1 MRALDRK
8 LLRDL
13 WRLRGLIASTALV
26 IGAGVALFVMATG
39 ALASLQATRTAY
51 YDRYG
56 VADLSATLKRAP
68 LGLLERVRA
77 MPGIQAAEGRVTAG
91 VRIEVP
97 GFDEPASGI
106 AHSLGPQGKAG
117 LNRTHLVR
125 GRLPDPQRI
134 DEILVNEAF
143 ANAHGLTGGD
153 RITIVVRG
161 FRQELSIV
169 GTAQSPDHVYTVPPG
184 NMMSDDRR
192 FAILWMPR
200 RALEGPMDLVGAFND
215 LMVSLEHGASAPGAI
230 AAMDALLAPFG
241 GNGTLALD
249 EQVSDKFLTSEMDQ
263 LGTMARLLP
272 PMFLGVAAFLLW
284 VMIGRLVATE
294 REQIGLLKAFGY
306 RNGEVAFHYAR
317 LSILIALVG
326 IALGSAAG
334 TLLGRGITGIYARFY
349 QFPLLIFHIEPSV
362 YAQAAAIGVL
372 AAVAGVTGPV
382 RQAVRLSPAAA
393 IQPPVPPRYAGSLA
407 AGLARLR
414 LLDETGRMILRHI
427 LHRPGRSFF
436 SILGIAMATG
446 LTIVSSFN
454 LDAIDRMLDFG
465 FNYAGRQAATVAFA
479 EPRTE
484 AALAELAGL
493 PGVLAVEPFRA
504 VPARFRNGHKEW
516 REALTGLSPGSTM
529 VRLIDTELRPVSIP
543 AEGIVLSQSLA
554 DRLDAGV
561 GTMLDVE
568 IFEGR
573 RPTLSLRVVQVVST
587 YQGTP
592 AYIDMAALDR
602 ALMQRPLVSG
612 AYLAIDPALAADL
625 HAAVKQRPMIA
636 TLSLRSAVLGNFQQQ
651 IEDNLGAFRLYS
663 LTLAA
668 IMVVGV
674 VYNNAR
680 LSFSEQVRDLATM
693 RVLGYRPG
701 EVGHVLVGELVLL
714 TLAALPLG
722 VVIGLGLAWYV
733 AQSFSSDMYSI
744 PFAVSSSTIAMAL
757 ATSLLASVATALT
770 VHLRIRRLDLVRV
783 LKSRD

>member
-13 WRLRGLIASTALV
+13 WRLRGLIASTSLV

-39 ALASLQATRTAY
+39 ALASLQATRAAY
-51 YDRYG
+51 YERYG

-77 MPGIQAAEGRVTAG
+77 IPGIQTAEGRVTAA
-91 VRIEVP
+91 VRIEVA
-97 GFDEPASGI
+97 GFDEPVSGI
-106 AHSLGPQGKAG
+106 AHSLGTQGEAG

-153 RITIVVRG
+153 RIAIVVRG
-161 FRQELSIV
+161 IRQELSIV

-184 NMMSDDRR
+184 HMMSDDRR
-192 FAILWMPR
+192 FAVLWMPR
-200 RALEGPMDLVGAFND
+200 RALEGPMNLVGAFND
-215 LMVSLEHGASAPGAI
+215 LMVSLERGAAAPAATAAI
-230 AAMDALLAPFG
+230 DELLAPYG
-241 GNGTLALD
+241 GDGTLRLD
-249 EQVSDKFLTSEMDQ
+249 EQLSDKFLTSEMDQ
-263 LGTMARLLP
+263 LATMARLLP

-306 RNGEVAFHYAR
+306 RNGEIGFHYGR

-326 IALGSAAG
+326 IALGIAAG
-334 TLLGRGITGIYARFY
+334 TLMGRGITGVYGRFY
-349 QFPLLIFHIEPSV
+349 QFPLLIFRIEPAV
-362 YAQAAAIGVL
+362 YAQAAAIGLL
-372 AAVAGVTGPV
+372 AAVAGVAGPV
-382 RQAVRLSPAAA
+382 RQALRLSPAVA
-393 IQPPVPPRYAGSLA
+393 IQPPVPPGYAGRLA
-407 AGLARLR
+407 AALARLR
-414 LLDETGRMILRHI
+414 LLDESGRMILRHI

-436 SILGIAMATG
+436 SIIGIALATG
-446 LTIVSSFN
+446 LVIVSGFN

-465 FNYAGRQAATVAFA
+465 FNHAGRQAATVVFA
-479 EPRTE
+479 EPRPKT
-484 AALAELAGL
+484 ALAELGGL

-504 VPARFRNGHKEW
+504 VPARFRHGLHER
-516 REALTGLSPGSTM
+516 REALTGLAPGSTM
-529 VRLIDTELRPVSIP
+529 VRLIDTGLRPVSIP
-543 AEGIVLSQSLA
+543 QEGIVLSQSLA

-561 GTMLDVE
+561 GTMLEVE

-573 RPTLSLRVVQVVST
+573 RPTLDLRVVQIVRT

-612 AYLAIDPALAADL
+612 AYLAIDPARAADL
-625 HAAVKQRPMIA
+625 HAAVQQRPMIA
-636 TLSLRSAVLGNFQQQ
+636 TLSLRSAVLGNFEQQ
-651 IEDNLGAFRLYS
+651 IEENLGAFRLYS

-674 VYNNAR
+674 VYANAR

-701 EVGHVLVGELVLL
+701 EVGNVLVGELVLL
-714 TLAALPLG
+714 TLASLLPG
-722 VVIGLGLAWYV
+722 VAIGLGLAWYV
-733 AQSFSSDMYSI
+733 TQSFESDLYSI
-744 PFAVSSSTIAMAL
+744 PFAISSTTIAMAL
-757 ATSLLASVATALT
+757 GTSLLASVLTALT
-770 VHLRIRRLDLVRV
+770 VHRRIRRLDLVRV